1 MNTTLKMFLSLM
13 ILNLSYGLAQDTQLI
28 QLEPKVARLVVTDLL
43 EGDKAKL
50 EVKLLDEEVVL
61 LKDKILLLD
70 SIIGKKD
77 MILIYYE
84 QIIGTKDEQLGVSQK
99 LSKKL
104 QADLKLQKAKT
115 KIFQLGSGA
124 AVIGILALTL
134 L

>member
-43 EGDKAKL
+43 EGDKAKF
-50 EVKLLDEEVVL
+50 EVKLLDQEVSL
-61 LKDKILLLD
+61 LKDKILVLD
-70 SIIGKKD
+70 SILGKKD
-77 MILIYYE
+77 LIIGNYE

-115 KIFQLGSGA
+115 KIFQMGSGA
-124 AVIGILALTL
+124 AVIAILALTL

>member
-43 EGDKAKL
+43 EGDKAKF
-50 EVKLLDEEVVL
+50 EVKLLDQEVSL
-61 LKDKILLLD
+61 LKDKIMVLD
-70 SIIGKKD
+70 SILGKKD
-77 MILIYYE
+77 LIIGNYE

-115 KIFQLGSGA
+115 KIFQMGSGA
-124 AVIGILALTL
+124 AVIAILALTL

>member
-43 EGDKAKL
+43 EGDKAKF
-50 EVKLLDEEVVL
+50 EVKLLDQEVSL
-61 LKDKILLLD
+61 LKDKILVLD
-70 SIIGKKD
+70 SILGKKD
-77 MILIYYE
+77 LIIGNYE

-99 LSKKL
+99 LSNKL

-115 KIFQLGSGA
+115 KIFQMGSGA
-124 AVIGILALTL
+124 AVIAILALTL